1 MAYPPAY
8 PHDPI
13 VEIAP
18 EIFLARGAIALN
30 PVLRISR
37 NMVIIRNDGE
47 ITVINPIRLNP
58 EEEQKLKALG
68 TVKHVLRSGAMHGLD
83 DPYYVDTFG
92 ATFWCQEG
100 GTTYTVPKIDHPLTE
115 GCNLPFPNAELF
127 CFRGTVQPESAIL
140 FNVGKG
146 VLVMCD
152 AVQHYG
158 DYKHNNLPARL
169 LMPFIGFP
177 KTTIVGPIWVK
188 IMTPDGQ
195 TLKPEF
201 DRLLTLD
208 FDALISAHGSFLKTG
223 AKPAVKTAVE
233 KIYGAA
239 GP

>member
-30 PVLRISR
+30 PVVRISR
-37 NMVIIRNDGE
+37 NMVIVRNNRE
-47 ITVINPIRLNP
+47 LTVINPIRLNP
-58 EEEQKLKALG
+58 AEEQKLQEMG
-68 TVKHVLRSGAMHGLD
+68 TVKNVLRSGAMHGLD

-92 ATFWCQEG
+92 AEFWCQEG

-115 GCNLPFPNAELF
+115 GTDLPFPNAQLF

-140 FNVGKG
+140 FDTGQG
-146 VLVMCD
+146 LLAMCD

-177 KTTIVGPIWVK
+177 KTTIVGPVWTK
-188 IMTPDGQ
+188 IMTPEGQ
-195 TLKPEF
+195 SLKQEF
-201 DRLLTLD
+201 DRLLTLK
-208 FDALISAHGSFLKTG
+208 FDALISAHGSFLATG
-223 AKPAVKTAVE
+223 AKAAVNKAVD
-233 KIYGAA
+233 KVYSAA
-239 GP
+239 